1 MNAFPAIEAVG
12 QFIASGGLAQLTA
25 DVPKAQAAVDA
36 AIEKTIDA
44 LNAWKAVNAATT
56 PLVAAVKKAE

>member
-1 MNAFPAIEAVG
+1 MNAFPALEAVG

-25 DVPKAQAAVDA
+25 DVPKAQAAVNA

-44 LNAWKAVNAATT
+44 LNAWKAVNASLT
-56 PLVAAVKKAE
+56 PIVAAVKKAE

>member
-12 QFIASGGLAQLTA
+12 QFIASGGLAQLAA
-25 DVPKAQAAVDA
+25 DVPKAQAAIDA

-44 LNAWKAVNAATT
+44 LNAWKAVNAAAT
-56 PLVAAVKKAE
+56 PIVAAVKKAE

>member
-12 QFIASGGLAQLTA
+12 QFIASGSLAKLTA
-25 DVPKAQAAVDA
+25 DVPKAQAAIDA

-44 LNAWKAVNAATT
+44 LNAWKAVNAAVT
-56 PLVAAVKKAE
+56 PIVTAVKKAE

>member
-12 QFIASGGLAQLTA
+12 QFIASGGLAQLTV
-25 DVPKAQAAVDA
+25 DVPKAQAAIDA

-44 LNAWKAVNAATT
+44 LNAWKAVNAAAT
-56 PLVAAVKKAE
+56 PIVAAVKKAE

>member
-25 DVPKAQAAVDA
+25 DVPKAQAAIDA

-44 LNAWKAVNAATT
+44 LNAWKAVNAAAT
-56 PLVAAVKKAE
+56 PIVAAVKKAE

>member
-1 MNAFPAIEAVG
+1 MNAFPAIESVG

-25 DVPKAQAAVDA
+25 DVPKAQAAIDA

-44 LNAWKAVNAATT
+44 LNAWKAVNAAAT
-56 PLVAAVKKAE
+56 PIVAAVKKAE